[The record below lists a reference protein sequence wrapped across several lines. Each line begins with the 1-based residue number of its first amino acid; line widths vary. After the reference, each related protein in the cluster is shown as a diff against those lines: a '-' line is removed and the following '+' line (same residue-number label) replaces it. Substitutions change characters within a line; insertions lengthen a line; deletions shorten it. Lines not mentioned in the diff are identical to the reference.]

1 MCFYGSNFGCCSKLF
16 NSSLFYTSEILNNFI
31 GFIFIYVIQNTL
43 YLIQRCISI
52 NILSYFLHIIHYF
65 LWENINGTWRF
76 GYMWTQNTYL
86 SKEKKSSLN
95 STSEY
100 SGLEEGGKNIIINNN
115 NRNNIK
121 NTKSSKQLQEM
132 FRLKRMEKYR
142 YLMSTLLPHSFIIRV
157 FWN

>member
-1 MCFYGSNFGCCSKLF
+1 MVPEGLATCGCRTLI
-16 NSSLFYTSEILNNFI
+16 SL
-31 GFIFIYVIQNTL
+31 
-43 YLIQRCISI
+43 
-52 NILSYFLHIIHYF
+52 
-65 LWENINGTWRF
+65 
-76 GYMWTQNTYL
+76 
-86 SKEKKSSLN
+86 KKKKSSLN

-142 YLMSTLLPHSFIIRV
+142 YLMSTLLPHSFIIQV
-157 FWN
+157 F